1 MSNLLRLQAALST
14 TECPAVVLTD
24 MNNVRWVS
32 GFTGSFG
39 QAWVTQNRAA
49 FVTDSRYAIQAAEQ
63 VEGFDLNVFAA
74 PKNLTETMTEVVAN
88 LALNSVMFETS
99 LSVATWTEWKAKFPG
114 LTLVPAEDLMKPLRM
129 VKTEDD
135 VRRIQEACRLADAC
149 MSHARRMLQPG
160 VTEYDVGLDIEFYF
174 RRNGAEVGF
183 SPIVASGPNS
193 ARPHATPGERKFEVG
208 DFVTLD
214 LGGRLDGY
222 CSDITRT
229 FVIGKASDRHR
240 EVYEAVLAAEQAAI
254 AAIRPGM
261 TGKEVDAVA
270 RDLLA
275 NQGLAQYFGHGL
287 GHGLGLQVHDP
298 GGLSTRSTD
307 KIEVGQV
314 WTIEPGVYIEGFGGV
329 RIEDDV
335 LVTKDGAQVLTHVD
349 RSLQELT

>member
-1 MSNLLRLQAALST
+1 MSNLKRLQAALA
-14 TECPAVVLTD
+14 ECECQAILLTD
-24 MNNVRWVS
+24 MDNVRWAS

-39 QAWVTQNRAA
+39 QAWVTQTASV
-49 FVTDSRYAIQAAEQ
+49 FVTDSRYTIQAAEQ
-63 VEGFDLNVFAA
+63 VRGFEQHTFGA
-74 PKNLTETMTEVVAN
+74 PKNLQDTMAEVVGN
-88 LALNSVMFETS
+88 LGLKSVMFETS
-99 LSVATWTEWKAKFPG
+99 LGYATWSDWREKFPS
-114 LTLVPAEDLMKPLRM
+114 LELVPAGDLMKPLRM
-129 VKTEDD
+129 VKTEDEIAK
-135 VRRIQEACRLADAC
+135 IQEACRLADAC
-149 MSHARRMLQPG
+149 MEHAKRMLQPG
-160 VTEYDVGLDIEFYF
+160 VTEYDVGLDIEFFF
-174 RRNGAEVGF
+174 RRNGAEIGF

-193 ARPHATPGERKFEVG
+193 ARPHATPGERKFQEG

-229 FVIGKASDRHR
+229 FVIGKATDRHR

-254 AAIRPGM
+254 SAIRPGM
-261 TGKEVDAVA
+261 TGKEVDAVS

-275 NQGLAQYFGHGL
+275 SKDLAQYFGHGL

-307 KIEVGQV
+307 AIEVGQV

-335 LVTKDGAQVLTHVD
+335 VVTDGNARVLTHVD